1 MADYTQQ
8 FDLDEPLRRSGELQK
23 LGKTRRFRLAPDA
36 LEYSAGL
43 KYGFTTRTI
52 ALGPGSV
59 ASADGSTIVLTDS
72 RKGRVWRLSAGDTAA
87 ATSWVNDILA
97 STAAR
102 PRPAAGQQPEAG
114 VTQEPAE
121 QPEGEAQPRAEGTEL
136 RLNPW
141 WDAAL
146 QEKHEYLRLRHR
158 VWSLARARTSCCCGM
173 SPVAG

>member
-1 MADYTQQ
+1 MADYAQQ

-87 ATSWVNDILA
+87 ATSWVHDILA
-97 STAAR
+97 TTAAR
-102 PRPAAGQQPEAG
+102 PQPAAGQQPEAG
-114 VTQEPAE
+114 VTQEPVE
-121 QPEGEAQPRAEGTEL
+121 QPEREGQPRAEGTEL